1 MACVR
6 SVDLR
11 EGSYVVVCYI
21 VAGRIGGCVV
31 GLGGGMCMR

>member
-1 MACVR
+1 MACVG

-11 EGSYVVVCYI
+11 EGSCVVVCCT

-31 GLGGGMCMR
+31 GLGSGMCMR